1 MATSVLNVSGQQ
13 QQPLLQFG
21 AAANGT
27 SSTSSTSSVAW
38 WGVLGAVPG
47 ALAAVP
53 GALGA
58 VPGALGA
65 VPGAVGGWALWVAG
79 RYGLGE
85 SESPRAADTNESS
98 ISVQSQAQS
107 RSISVEAAKGVT
119 RRANASDAA
128 LPWWRFG
135 LGGARTEFSTNATQ
149 LSAHSTNSSDELAM
163 AGAVIG
169 GAATTMDDWAAFQS
183 FGDLDALPNLDVL
196 PNLDALAAGRVVQDV
211 TPPKTALV
219 ATNST
224 AVSWTF
230 LGFRFGGKDNALNT
244 DRPAPA
250 LAPAPATAT
259 ATATTMT
266 GGALI
271 ETPLDGGSAATQ
283 TNESSALLDVMRRLN
298 LWRPPSAPPPPPPA
312 PPPVQPP
319 SPLASPPTAPV
330 TALPPYARW
339 SQPATPDP
347 FARLWAPPPPPPP
360 PLPPAAATGSTPI
373 TTPFEPAASIST
385 RRQSKRAKAT
395 SKKGKSALGATL
407 SKFAGSKVLTT
418 APIATAAD
426 TTDEGVTAESVTA
439 ESVTAEIVT
448 AESVVTAETAI
459 NATAAAAVNATVAP
473 LTSVQRWRLWRG
485 PPELAGQVVPQLKTA
500 RGPPELAGQVVPQL
514 KTARGPPE
522 LAGQVVPQL
531 KTAVDEESRDDFEIE
546 MR

>member
-38 WGVLGAVPG
+38 WGALGAVPG

-85 SESPRAADTNESS
+85 SESPKAADTNESS

-183 FGDLDALPNLDVL
+183 FGDLDALPNLDTLPNLDVLPNVDVL

-230 LGFRFGGKDNALNT
+230 LGFRFGGKDNALDT
-244 DRPAPA
+244 YRPAPA
-250 LAPAPATAT
+250 LAPAPAPAT

-347 FARLWAPPPPPPP
+347 FARLGAPPPPPAP
-360 PLPPAAATGSTPI
+360 PPAAVTGSAPN
-373 TTPFEPAASIST
+373 TTPVEPSDSA
-385 RRQSKRAKAT
+385 RRPPKRAETT
-395 SKKGKSALGATL
+395 SKKGKMAEEASA
-407 SKFAGSKVLTT
+407 
-418 APIATAAD
+418 
-426 TTDEGVTAESVTA
+426 
-439 ESVTAEIVT
+439 
-448 AESVVTAETAI
+448 
-459 NATAAAAVNATVAP
+459 AP
-473 LTSVQRWRLWRG
+473 LTSVQRWRLW
-485 PPELAGQVVPQLKTA
+485 

>member
-38 WGVLGAVPG
+38 WGALGAVPG

-85 SESPRAADTNESS
+85 SESPKAADTNESS

-196 PNLDALAAGRVVQDV
+196 PNLDALPNVDALPNLDALAAGRVVQDV

-230 LGFRFGGKDNALNT
+230 LGFRFGGKDNALDT

-250 LAPAPATAT
+250 LAPAPAPAT

-426 TTDEGVTAESVTA
+426 ATEES
-439 ESVTAEIVT
+439 
-448 AESVVTAETAI
+448 VTAETAI

-473 LTSVQRWRLWRG
+473 LTSVQQWRLW
-485 PPELAGQVVPQLKTA
+485 

>member
-13 QQPLLQFG
+13 QQPLVQFG

-27 SSTSSTSSVAW
+27 SGTSSTSSVAW

-211 TPPKTALV
+211 TPSKTALV

-230 LGFRFGGKDNALNT
+230 LGFRFGGKDNALDT

-250 LAPAPATAT
+250 LAPAPAPAT

-347 FARLWAPPPPPPP
+347 FARLWAPPPPP
-360 PLPPAAATGSTPI
+360 LPPAAATGSTPI

-418 APIATAAD
+418 APIAT
-426 TTDEGVTAESVTA
+426 
-439 ESVTAEIVT
+439 
-448 AESVVTAETAI
+448 
-459 NATAAAAVNATVAP
+459 VAP

-500 RGPPELAGQVVPQL
+500 RV
-514 KTARGPPE
+514 PPE

>member
-360 PLPPAAATGSTPI
+360 PLPPAAVTGSTPI

-500 RGPPELAGQVVPQL
+500 
-514 KTARGPPE
+514 
-522 LAGQVVPQL
+522 
-531 KTAVDEESRDDFEIE
+531 VDEESRDDFEIE

>member
-230 LGFRFGGKDNALNT
+230 LGFRFGGKDNALDT
-244 DRPAPA
+244 YRPAPA
-250 LAPAPATAT
+250 LAPAPAPAT

-319 SPLASPPTAPV
+319 SPLASPA

-360 PLPPAAATGSTPI
+360 PPPAAVTGSVPN
-373 TTPFEPAASIST
+373 TTPVEPALSDSA
-385 RRQSKRAKAT
+385 RRPPKRAEAT
-395 SKKGKSALGATL
+395 SKKGKIAEEASA
-407 SKFAGSKVLTT
+407 
-418 APIATAAD
+418 
-426 TTDEGVTAESVTA
+426 
-439 ESVTAEIVT
+439 
-448 AESVVTAETAI
+448 
-459 NATAAAAVNATVAP
+459 AP

-485 PPELAGQVVPQLKTA
+485 PPELAILGSGGPP
-500 RGPPELAGQVVPQL
+500 PPELAGQVVPPL
-514 KTARGPPE
+514 KTAP
-522 LAGQVVPQL
+522 
-531 KTAVDEESRDDFEIE
+531 DEESRDDFEEKEAAKIE
-546 MR
+546 AR